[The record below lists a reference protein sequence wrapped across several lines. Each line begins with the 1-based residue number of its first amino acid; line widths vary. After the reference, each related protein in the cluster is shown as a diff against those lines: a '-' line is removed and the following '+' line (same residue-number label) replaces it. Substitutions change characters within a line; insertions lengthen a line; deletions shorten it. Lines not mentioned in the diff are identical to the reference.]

1 MKRAFLVWLFG
12 IVCHGIMFSSTENSS
27 IDLSGLWRFQ
37 LDPMGFGKTPGSE
50 LYLRKLTETI
60 ELPGSAD
67 ERGKGIQNFVAHV
80 DRLSRKYE
88 YCGQAWNQREVV
100 IPDTWKDKGT
110 LYCTNDCV

>member
-37 LDPMGFGKTPGSE
+37 LDP
-50 LYLRKLTETI
+50 I

-88 YCGQAWNQREVV
+88 YCGQAWYQREVV